1 MSQAI
6 IITAII
12 CGTVFFIFFLIIV
25 AALKLNRQKLV
36 HEMMEKEEKA
46 AGFERNFNPG
56 QTAEI
61 INKSLNDIL
70 DEYEKKE

>member
-12 CGTVFFIFFLIIV
+12 CGTVFFMFFLIIV
-25 AALKLNRQKLV
+25 AALIV
-36 HEMMEKEEKA
+36 HKRKIIQEIMEKDDRS
-46 AGFERNFNPG
+46 AGFERNFKPE

>member
-12 CGTVFFIFFLIIV
+12 CGTVFFMFFLRIV
-25 AALKLNRQKLV
+25 AALIV
-36 HEMMEKEEKA
+36 HKRKIIQEIMEKDDRAARFEK
-46 AGFERNFNPG
+46 NFKPE

>member
-6 IITAII
+6 IITLII
-12 CGTVFFIFFLIIV
+12 CGTVLGLVFMILVSALIMSGRKV
-25 AALKLNRQKLV
+25 R
-36 HEMMEKEEKA
+36 EEKEKL
-46 AGFERNFNPG
+46 AGFERNFKPE

>member
-12 CGTVFFIFFLIIV
+12 CGTIFAVFFLIIE
-25 AALKLNRQKLV
+25 AALIV
-36 HEMMEKEEKA
+36 HKRKIIQEIMEKDDRA
-46 AGFERNFNPG
+46 AGFEKNFKPG
-56 QTAEI
+56 QTEEI